1 MLSSAESE
9 EECCLGV
16 IACSPAQP
24 CHNKHEKSCK
34 TNAENMKQLI
44 DPQVPCNVE
53 SVPPFFLLSF
63 PVALL
68 LTS

>member
-1 MLSSAESE
+1 MFSSAESE
-9 EECCLGV
+9 EECCLGA
-16 IACSPAQP
+16 IACSRAQP
-24 CHNKHEKSCK
+24 CQNKHEESCK
-34 TNAENMKQLI
+34 TNTENIKQLT
-44 DPQVPCNVE
+44 DPQMPCNVE